1 MAQVLLNEA
10 KVDSGFQQMSR
21 PGMAKR
27 MDTGKL
33 IDPALLESFL
43 EGYLNAALW
52 HLSRAGPLNAS
63 LAVASVPRLEKCA
76 MMKTVLD

>member
-52 HLSRAGPLNAS
+52 HLSRAAECVVSSRFCPA
-63 LAVASVPRLEKCA
+63 P
-76 MMKTVLD
+76 